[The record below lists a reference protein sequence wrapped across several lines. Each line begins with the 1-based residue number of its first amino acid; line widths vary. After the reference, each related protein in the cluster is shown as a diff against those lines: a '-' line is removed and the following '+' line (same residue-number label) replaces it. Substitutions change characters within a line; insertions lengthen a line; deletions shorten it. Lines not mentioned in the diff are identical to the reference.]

1 MSASKQYV
9 VVHFGEVSLKGKNRP
24 AFLRQLTS
32 NIVQALSDYG
42 NATVQ
47 RQAGRMLVTLS
58 AGIPQERLH
67 ERLQQVFGIANF
79 AVCATAPHQ
88 MEAIQHA
95 VSRVL
100 AGKTFASFR
109 ITARRAFKE
118 LPWTSEELNRVL
130 GTHVLSTHQTRV
142 NLEHPELVVHVEVIP
157 RHVLVYVDK
166 IPGLGGLPSGT
177 GGTLLNLLSGGFDS
191 PVAAYRMIKR
201 GCRVDFVHFHSYP
214 FLDRTSQE
222 KARQLARLLTRHQYA
237 SRLFMVPFGEVQ
249 QHIVSAVPPSYR
261 VVLYRRYMLRLAAML
276 AQQTGALALVTGESL
291 GQVASQ
297 TLPNLAVIEAASPL
311 PILRP
316 LIGMDKTEI
325 LAEAQTIG
333 TYTTSIL
340 PDQDCC
346 TLFVPRHPAT
356 KTVLADIEK
365 VEQGLDMPALLQ
377 LALHGL
383 QTTDLHFPEMSG
395 GVEDAT

>member
-1 MSASKQYV
+1 MPASKQYV
-9 VVHFGEVSLKGKNRP
+9 VVHLGEVSLKGKNRP
-24 AFLRQLTS
+24 TFLRQLAD

-42 NATVQ
+42 DTTVQ

-58 AGIPQERLH
+58 ADIPQERII

-88 MEAIQHA
+88 MDAIQHA

-109 ITARRAFKE
+109 ITARRAYKE
-118 LPWTSEELNRVL
+118 LPWTSAELNRVL
-130 GTHVLSTHQTRV
+130 GTHVLSTHQTKV
-142 NLEHPELVVHVEVIP
+142 NLDHPELVVHVDVIP

-166 IPGLGGLPSGT
+166 IPGAGGLPSGS
-177 GGTLLNLLSGGFDS
+177 GGVLLSLLSGGFDS

-201 GCRVDFVHFHSYP
+201 GCHVDFVHFHSYP
-214 FLDRTSQE
+214 FLDRTSIE
-222 KARQLARLLTRHQYA
+222 KAQHLAQLLTHHQYA
-237 SRLFMVPFGEVQ
+237 SRLFLVPFGEVQ
-249 QHIVSAVPPSYR
+249 QHIVSAVPPAYR
-261 VVLYRRYMLRLAAML
+261 VVLYRRYMLRLAALL

-316 LIGMDKTEI
+316 LIGMDKIEI
-325 LAEAQTIG
+325 LAEAQAIG
-333 TYTTSIL
+333 TYATSVL

-346 TLFVPRHPAT
+346 TLFIPRHPAT
-356 KTVLADIEK
+356 RAVLADIEQAEK
-365 VEQGLDMPALLQ
+365 ELDMPALLQ

-383 QTTDLHFPEMSG
+383 QTIDLRFPDVPAYVG
-395 GVEDAT
+395 NVT